1 MNGLFLP
8 SEFQMRLCYLLIFAV
23 FSAFGQGNKP
33 SGRGMNSQEHI
44 LFTAGNQQIAASEF
58 EYLFRKNHKNNPEAF
73 NKKGVEEYLNLYINF
88 KLKVSEAYARG
99 LDTTAAFKTEFQ
111 GYKNELLKS
120 YLTRRSD
127 NEKLAEEA
135 YERMK
140 EEVRASHLLLTLDE
154 GALPADTLRV
164 WNQVIDIRKKF
175 LAGEDFAS
183 LVKTYS
189 SDPGAAQSGGDL
201 GYFSALDM
209 VYPFESVAY
218 NTPVGSVSMPVRT
231 RYGYHLIRV
240 TDRRP
245 AGNKV
250 EVSHIMVRAR
260 DENGLQRIREAKAK
274 LAAGEK
280 WADIFKNYSEDQS
293 APDQLGRLQ
302 PFRRGGFDPA
312 APEFENAAFSLR
324 NTGELSEPVLTAFG
338 WHLIRL
344 EKIISLP
351 EYSAYASELQK
362 RISMDERS
370 YLSAVKQLERQKKAF
385 GYTENQGVI
394 AKMLSLSDSTLFE
407 GKWQFFA
414 DPDFRSKTL
423 FTIDNAPVP
432 VWAFVN
438 FIGEV
443 QQPVPPSAI
452 NEITPSELMRQMMDG
467 FISLKAM
474 DAEEKKLERENESYR
489 MLLREYREGILLF
502 SIMESEVWKKAS
514 ADTAGQ
520 RLYYNA
526 NSFKYRAGE
535 RIRARLL
542 SVADSLTA
550 ESFLERHNRG
560 DSITSTDLRK
570 FRTVTPFRNYEKGE
584 NKIIDK
590 VVWMPGLYR
599 TEDRS
604 VIWLVEIKRLIPP
617 GLKTLQEARA
627 SVISDYQDEVEKK
640 WLLELRKQFPV
651 SVDEKAKKMI
661 FKRLS
666 APEGSGKQNRKL

>member
-1 MNGLFLP
+1 
-8 SEFQMRLCYLLIFAV
+8 
-23 FSAFGQGNKP
+23 
-33 SGRGMNSQEHI
+33 
-44 LFTAGNQQIAASEF
+44 
-58 EYLFRKNHKNNPEAF
+58 
-73 NKKGVEEYLNLYINF
+73 
-88 KLKVSEAYARG
+88 
-99 LDTTAAFKTEFQ
+99 
-111 GYKNELLKS
+111 
-120 YLTRRSD
+120 
-127 NEKLAEEA
+127 
-135 YERMK
+135 
-140 EEVRASHLLLTLDE
+140 
-154 GALPADTLRV
+154 
-164 WNQVIDIRKKF
+164 
-175 LAGEDFAS
+175 
-183 LVKTYS
+183 
-189 SDPGAAQSGGDL
+189 
-201 GYFSALDM
+201 
-209 VYPFESVAY
+209 
-218 NTPVGSVSMPVRT
+218 
-231 RYGYHLIRV
+231 
-240 TDRRP
+240 
-245 AGNKV
+245 
-250 EVSHIMVRAR
+250 
-260 DENGLQRIREAKAK
+260 
-274 LAAGEK
+274 
-280 WADIFKNYSEDQS
+280 
-293 APDQLGRLQ
+293 
-302 PFRRGGFDPA
+302 
-312 APEFENAAFSLR
+312 
-324 NTGELSEPVLTAFG
+324 
-338 WHLIRL
+338 
-344 EKIISLP
+344 
-351 EYSAYASELQK
+351 
-362 RISMDERS
+362 
-370 YLSAVKQLERQKKAF
+370 
-385 GYTENQGVI
+385 
-394 AKMLSLSDSTLFE
+394 
-407 GKWQFFA
+407 
-414 DPDFRSKTL
+414 
-423 FTIDNAPVP
+423 
-432 VWAFVN
+432 VN

-550 ESFLERHNRG
+550 ESFLERHNKG
-560 DSITSTDLRK
+560 DSITSADLRK

>member
-1 MNGLFLP
+1 
-8 SEFQMRLCYLLIFAV
+8 MRHIYLLIFACIT
-23 FSAFGQGNKP
+23 AFGQVKKHPGKA
-33 SGRGMNSQEHI
+33 GHDHQRI
-44 LFTAGNQQIAASEF
+44 LFTAGTQEVPVSEF

-88 KLKVSEAYARG
+88 KLKVSQAYARG
-99 LDTTAAFKTEFQ
+99 LDTTAAFKSEFQ

-127 NEKLAEEA
+127 SEKLAEEA

-140 EEVRASHLLLTLDE
+140 EEIRASHLLLPLDE
-154 GALPADTLRV
+154 NALPADTLHV
-164 WNQVIDIRKKF
+164 WNQALDIRKKI
-175 LAGEDFAS
+175 LGGEDFVS

-201 GYFSALDM
+201 GYFSALEM

-218 NTPVGSVSMPVRT
+218 NTPVGTVSMPVRT
-231 RYGYHLIRV
+231 RYGYHLIKV

-245 AGNKV
+245 AGNQV

-260 DENGLQRIREAKAK
+260 DEKGLQKIREAKAK
-274 LAAGEK
+274 LEAGEK

-293 APDQLGRLQ
+293 APDQFGRLQ
-302 PFRRGGFDPA
+302 PFRRGGFDTS
-312 APEFENAAFSLR
+312 APEFENAAFALR
-324 NTGELSEPVLTAFG
+324 FSGELSEPVLTAFG

-344 EKIISLP
+344 EKTISLP
-351 EYSAYASELQK
+351 EFSAYASELEK

-370 YLSAVKQLERQKKAF
+370 YLSAIKHLERQKKVF
-385 GYTENQGVI
+385 GYTENAEVVS
-394 AKMLSLSDSTLFE
+394 KMLSHSDSTLLE
-407 GKWQFFA
+407 GKWQFFG
-414 DPDFRSKTL
+414 DPDFRSSIL
-423 FTIDNAPVP
+423 FTLDNSSVP

-443 QQPVPPSAI
+443 QQPLPPSAF
-452 NEITPSELMRQMMDG
+452 NEIKPSELMRQMMDG
-467 FISLKAM
+467 LISLKAM
-474 DAEEKKLERENESYR
+474 QAEERKLESENESYR
-489 MLLREYREGILLF
+489 MLLKEYREGILLF
-502 SIMESEVWKKAS
+502 SIMESESWKKAGT
-514 ADTAGQ
+514 DTTGQ

-526 NSFKYRAGE
+526 NSFKYHAGE

-542 SVADSLTA
+542 SVSDSVTA
-550 ESFLERHNRG
+550 ALFLEKYKRG
-560 DSITSTDLRK
+560 DSITSADLRK

-584 NKIIDK
+584 NKVIDK
-590 VVWMPGLYR
+590 VLWQPGLFR
-599 TEDRS
+599 TDDRS

-627 SVISDYQDEVEKK
+627 SVISDYQDEVEEK

-651 SVDEKAKKMI
+651 SVDEKAKKLI
-661 FKRLS
+661 F
-666 APEGSGKQNRKL
+666 RKLSSPKGSDAPTLKL